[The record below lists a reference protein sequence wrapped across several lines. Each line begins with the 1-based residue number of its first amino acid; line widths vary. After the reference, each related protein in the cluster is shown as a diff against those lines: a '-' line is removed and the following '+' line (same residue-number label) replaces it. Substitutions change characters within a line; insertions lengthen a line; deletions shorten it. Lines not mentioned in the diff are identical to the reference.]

1 MIHLYN
7 TLGRRRQ
14 PLQPSEPDHVRM
26 YVCGPTVQSEPHLG
40 HGRSAV
46 AFDVIRRYL
55 VWRGFRVTF
64 VRNITDVDD
73 KIIQE
78 AGRRGMPPE
87 ELAAE
92 MTARFR
98 ETFQALNVAPPDAE
112 PAATAHIGEMLEM
125 IARLEERGL
134 AYPAGGD
141 VYFRVR
147 EKEDYGKLSGRDPDQ
162 LLAGARVEPGEA
174 KRDPLDFALWKG
186 AKPGEPSWESPWG
199 AGRPGWHIEC
209 SAMSARYLGIPF
221 DIHAG
226 GADLIFPHHENEI
239 AQSEGA
245 YGEPFARYW
254 LHNGMVNLQGEKMSK
269 STGRLIDLAGAAA
282 RAGGAALRLF
292 FLRAAYRSPLEFSPR
307 HLDEAAAN
315 LERLRAFR
323 RRSPAGGTPDRAVMA
338 RFTEVMDDD
347 FNTAEGLA
355 VLFEAVREGNI
366 RLDQGRPADG
376 LAAAAAEITAVL
388 GVDLDGDD
396 GGKSA
401 ADAAG
406 LRALAGVYDVTGDD
420 AEQLLA
426 GLVEARRRA
435 RESRDWAM
443 ADGIRDGLSR
453 LGIVLEDSAGGT
465 RWHRS

>member
-14 PLQPSEPDHVRM
+14 PLQPAEPDHVRM

-55 VWRGFRVTF
+55 AWRGFRVTF

-73 KIIQE
+73 KIIDE
-78 AGRRGMPPE
+78 ARRRGMPPE

-323 RRSPAGGTPDRAVMA
+323 RRSPAEGPPDRAVMA

-355 VLFEAVREGNI
+355 VLFEAVREGNV

-426 GLVEARRRA
+426 GLVEARGRA
-435 RESRDWAM
+435 RESRDWAT
-443 ADGIRDGLSR
+443 ADEIRDGLSR

>member
-14 PLQPSEPDHVRM
+14 PLQPAEPDHVRM

-55 VWRGFRVTF
+55 AWRGFRVTF

-98 ETFQALNVAPPDAE
+98 EAFQALNVAPPDAE

-186 AKPGEPSWESPWG
+186 AKPGEPSWKSPWG

-282 RAGGAALRLF
+282 QAGGAALRLF

-323 RRSPAGGTPDRAVMA
+323 RRSPSAGPPDRAVMA

-366 RLDQGRPADG
+366 RLDRGRPADG

-406 LRALAGVYDVTGDD
+406 LRALAGVFDVTGDD
-420 AEQLLA
+420 PEQLLA
-426 GLVEARRRA
+426 GLVEARGRA
-435 RESRDWAM
+435 RESRDWAT
-443 ADGIRDGLSR
+443 ADEIRDGLSR

>member
-55 VWRGFRVTF
+55 AWRGFRVTF

-73 KIIQE
+73 KIIDE
-78 AGRRGMPPE
+78 ARRRGMPPE

-245 YGEPFARYW
+245 HGEPFARYW

-323 RRSPAGGTPDRAVMA
+323 RRSPAEGPPDRAVMA

-347 FNTAEGLA
+347 FNTSEGLA

-366 RLDQGRPADG
+366 RLDQGRSADG

-396 GGKSA
+396 EGKSA
-401 ADAAG
+401 EDAAG
-406 LRALAGVYDVTGDD
+406 LRALAGVHDVTGDD
-420 AEQLLA
+420 PEQLLA
-426 GLVEARRRA
+426 GLVEARGRA
-435 RESRDWAM
+435 RESRDWAT
-443 ADGIRDGLSR
+443 ADQIRDGLSR

>member
-1 MIHLYN
+1 MIHIYN

-355 VLFEAVREGNI
+355 VLFEAVREGNV

-435 RESRDWAM
+435 RESRDWAT
-443 ADGIRDGLSR
+443 ADEIRDGLSR